1 MRALVRPAVQP
12 PLYVLLVL
20 RVLAEGAGLGR
31 QQGHVV
37 AVQLTSVARGGGL
50 AQLLC
55 HLWKSIKGEMVNGPQ

>member
-37 AVQLTSVARGGGL
+37 AEAVQLTPVARGGGL

-55 HLWKSIKGEMVNGPQ
+55 DL